1 MVPANPTNNPP
12 AGMGSVNPP
21 DVVPGLDVGN
31 GLSLTVIVQLLIAAR
46 LVPQVVPAMK
56 NSAGL
61 TPGAPSVIAELPALL
76 MVTVCGN
83 DCVPCAVDAN
93 INDVGAAVTR
103 GAVAVP
109 TNAHVYVN
117 DGCTVTGATGGAADV
132 IGPMV
137 NVAVSLEATAW
148 LYLTTTWQV
157 APAATGAQV
166 FDVMVN
172 AAKLVDGIT
181 AVTGTLS
188 ALKNVKVCDWLPPA
202 TIEKFV

>member
-61 TPGAPSVIAELPALL
+61 MPGAPSVIAVLSALL

-93 INDVGAAVTR
+93 VNDVGAAVTR

-117 DGCTVTGATGGAADV
+117 DGCTVTGATGGAAEV
-132 IGPMV
+132 IGPML

-181 AVTGTLS
+181 VVTGTLS